1 MTITHYEL
9 QLCPTCGAKL
19 NAAAPAPGA
28 EATPAQPGDFC
39 LCMYCGNIFIFD
51 TSLVIRETTPADFAQ
66 AEKEDP
72 GYVIYLRHQQK
83 QLRRIL
89 WGGDL

>member
-1 MTITHYEL
+1 
-9 QLCPTCGAKL
+9 
-19 NAAAPAPGA
+19 
-28 EATPAQPGDFC
+28 
-39 LCMYCGNIFIFD
+39 MYCGNIFIFD